1 VRLNDLGPRPA
12 DESRPVIAL
21 TPADLA
27 RAVAAGDSA
36 LVAQTEADEREALRE
51 LFEGLRARWRF
62 EAHWPPSDTAEGT
75 RSLER
80 ARQRHRPVSSA
91 TGRRSTYLK
100 EFVWR
105 WNARLSNRPMFGQL
119 LLRAARN

>member
-1 VRLNDLGPRPA
+1 MRLNDLGPRPA

-21 TPADLA
+21 TPVDLA
-27 RAVAAGDSA
+27 CAVATYNPA
-36 LVAQTEADEREALRE
+36 LVCADRRRRARGVARATRRPARALEVRGALAVLGHCGGNALR
-51 LFEGLRARWRF
+51 
-62 EAHWPPSDTAEGT
+62 STCSTATPACVVGD
-75 RSLER
+75 
-80 ARQRHRPVSSA
+80 
-91 TGRRSTYLK
+91 GRRSTYLN